1 MKAPKAK
8 ELRGAA
14 ASIRGARSAGYETST
29 SKQLLADAP
38 AMLAAAASSLKAL
51 EKRLGGSMEDF
62 DKVGMVEAYAA
73 AIADFRSAVGG
84 N

>member
-8 ELRGAA
+8 ELRAAA
-14 ASIRGARSAGYETST
+14 ASIRGARSAGYQTSV
-29 SKQLLADAP
+29 SRQLMTDAP
-38 AMLAAAASSLKAL
+38 AMLAAADASLKAM

-73 AIADFRSAVGG
+73 AIAEFRNAVGG
-84 N
+84 S